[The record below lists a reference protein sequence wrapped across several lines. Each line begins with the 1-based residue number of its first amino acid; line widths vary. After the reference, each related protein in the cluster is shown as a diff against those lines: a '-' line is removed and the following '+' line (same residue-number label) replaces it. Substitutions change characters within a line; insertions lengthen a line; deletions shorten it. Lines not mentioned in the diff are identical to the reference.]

1 VAPVP
6 LPPPQAKTSAG
17 QYLSETVRLLRAEH
31 SPAEALRLL
40 DGHNREFERG
50 GLAHEALILRVEA
63 LLALDRRQE
72 VLRLLD
78 GASLT
83 DVAASRALLVTRGQL
98 RAAANR
104 CSDGLGDFDLV
115 LARST
120 QTDRQALI
128 GRALC
133 RKRLGDGPG
142 STADVQRL
150 RDEFPGQHLP
160 AELAK

>member
-1 VAPVP
+1 VAPAP
-6 LPPPQAKTSAG
+6 LPPQAKKTAG
-17 QYLSETVRLLRAEH
+17 QYLSETVRLLRTEH
-31 SPAEALRLL
+31 APAEALRFL
-40 DGHNREFERG
+40 DGHHGELERG

-78 GASLT
+78 RASLT

-104 CSDGLGDFDLV
+104 CGDGLGDFDLV
-115 LARST
+115 LARSA

-142 STADVQRL
+142 STADLQRL
-150 RDEFPGQHLP
+150 RAEFPGQTVP
-160 AELAK
+160 AELTR